1 MPDKIDA
8 YVETV
13 GEQIRWKK
21 ARPSL
26 TEEIRAHLLD
36 ERDAC
41 LARGMDEEAAQAEAA
56 RQMGDPVLLGA
67 DLDRVHRPR
76 PQWGL
81 LALALVLTAA
91 GVLLRVLLT
100 AGMRGVSP
108 EDLTRDV
115 AGGLLGAAALAAGY
129 LLDVSALGKRAVW
142 FCLGFLAATSPY
154 TLYLLCL
161 IGVPIQTKWS
171 FLIQTLFPLTL
182 ALLLWRLRG
191 RGWRGVLAVVAWTGL
206 MAVHCF
212 LLPNLFACLC
222 VILSALIL
230 GLFFAYQDWFGI
242 GKPRG
247 MLLAAVLGLTPI
259 ALLVWGLRERLRL
272 VIFPELDP
280 MGWGYYS
287 ASVRTALSGAK
298 PLGRTDPALWLTENG
313 WSLVP
318 FIEGDNLLT
327 NLICSWGWLPF
338 LAVVGAFLAFF
349 LWMVWKTLRLRQA
362 LGRAVC
368 LGGLVSLGVPAV
380 FSLLQN
386 LGLPLFSASFPLV
399 VSNTGTVLSLFL
411 IGLMLSALRDGSL
424 PEPAPSRAS
433 RRDNGPRRVRW
444 ENGELT
450 ITLRPRR
457 Q

>member
-108 EDLTRDV
+108 EDQTRDV

-129 LLDVSALGKRAVW
+129 LLDVSALGKRAAWV
-142 FCLGFLAATSPY
+142 CLGFLAVTASCTAAICWGRPGSR
-154 TLYLLCL
+154 TF
-161 IGVPIQTKWS
+161 VS
-171 FLIQTLFPLTL
+171 FLLQTLFPLTL

-206 MAVHCF
+206 MAVQCF
-212 LLPNLFACLC
+212 LLPNLFTCLC
-222 VILSALIL
+222 VILSALVL

-259 ALLVWGLRERLRL
+259 ALLVWGLRERFRL

-318 FIEGDNLLT
+318 GIEGENLLT

-368 LGGLVSLGVPAV
+368 LGGLVSLGVQAA

-386 LGLPLFSASFPLV
+386 LGLPFVDASFPLV
-399 VSNTGTVLSLFL
+399 VGNTGTVLSLFL

-424 PEPAPSRAS
+424 PEPAPSRAP

-450 ITLRPRR
+450 ISLRPRR

>member
-81 LALALVLTAA
+81 LALALALTAA

-129 LLDVSALGKRAVW
+129 LLDVSALGKRAAWV
-142 FCLGFLAATSPY
+142 CLGFLAVTAPCTAAICWGRPGSR
-154 TLYLLCL
+154 TF
-161 IGVPIQTKWS
+161 VS
-171 FLIQTLFPLTL
+171 FLLQTLFPLTL

-206 MAVHCF
+206 MVVHCF
-212 LLPNLFACLC
+212 LLPNLFTCLC
-222 VILSALIL
+222 VILSALVL

-259 ALLVWGLRERLRL
+259 ALLVWGLRERFRL

-318 FIEGDNLLT
+318 GIEGENLLT

-349 LWMVWKTLRLRQA
+349 LWMVWKTLRLRQT

-368 LGGLVSLGVPAV
+368 LGGLVSLGVQAA

-386 LGLPLFSASFPLV
+386 LGLPFVDASFPLV
-399 VSNTGTVLSLFL
+399 VGNTGTVLSLFL

-450 ITLRPRR
+450 ISLRPRR